1 MSENMSES
9 QRSIPQD
16 AALVQ
21 EVFPVAV
28 SAVKTGDV
36 ETLAQLLQEHP
47 ALAYARYEG
56 STLLNHLASWPGHYP
71 REAEAGQVL
80 IRAGVDVNAR
90 AGDPEKGETALQWA
104 ASCDDVILA
113 EFLLDAGT
121 PVDGVGEDLRPL
133 TQAIWYECP
142 QVASLLVRRG
152 ATLDLELAAALGR
165 MDRLVTCF
173 DADGKLLADACRHH
187 HDPAKSSAQL
197 LAEALCFA
205 VYGGSVEA
213 TRYLLDRGAEVNGA
227 GWDEATPL
235 HWAARGTVTAMVELL
250 VERGADLLATDLKDR
265 LTPLEWAERAKQ
277 HEMIELLKRLG
288 AQENGVGL

>member
-16 AALVQ
+16 AALGQ
-21 EVFPVAV
+21 EVFPVAL

-47 ALAYARYEG
+47 ALASARYEG
-56 STLLNHLASWPGHYP
+56 STLLNHLAGWPGHYP
-71 REAEAGQVL
+71 REAETALAL

-104 ASCDDVILA
+104 ASSDDVVLA
-113 EFLLDAGT
+113 ELLLDAGT
-121 PVDGVGEDLRPL
+121 PVDGVGGDLRPL

-142 QVASLLVRRG
+142 QVAALLVRRG
-152 ATLDLELAAALGR
+152 ATLDLELAAALGQ
-165 MDRLVTCF
+165 MDQLATCF
-173 DADGKLLADACRHH
+173 DADGRLRPFACRHH
-187 HDPAKSSAQL
+187 HDAVKSSTEL
-197 LAEALCFA
+197 LVEALCFA

-213 TRYLLDRGAEVNGA
+213 ARYLLDRGAEVNGA
-227 GWDEATPL
+227 GWDGAPPL
-235 HWAARGTVTAMVELL
+235 HWAARRTVTAMVELL
-250 VERGADLLATDLKDR
+250 VERGADLSATDPKDG
-265 LTPLEWAERAKQ
+265 LTPLGWAERTKQ